1 VRNWREVEAT
11 TWRAAGRQATGARRG
26 RVLDGAMEAA
36 PPGAL
41 IDLPDEKTYVQ
52 FQIN

>member
-1 VRNWREVEAT
+1 M
-11 TWRAAGRQATGARRG
+11 G
-26 RVLDGAMEAA
+26 AA

-41 IDLPDEKTYVQ
+41 IDLPDKKTYVQ